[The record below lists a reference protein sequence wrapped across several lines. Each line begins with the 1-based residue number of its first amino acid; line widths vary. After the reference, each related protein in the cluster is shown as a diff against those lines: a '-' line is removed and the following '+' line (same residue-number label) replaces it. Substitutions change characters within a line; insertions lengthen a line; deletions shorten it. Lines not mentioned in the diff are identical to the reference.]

1 MSALKQRLVDD
12 MKSAMRA
19 KEKDRLLTV
28 RTILAAIKQQ
38 EVDTREDVDEAGVLA
53 ILDKQSKQRRE
64 SIAQFTKAGRDD
76 LVAQEELEL
85 VFIQEYL
92 PEPLSDEE
100 VQSLIKE
107 AIASTGAESSRSGRY
122 GQNKRFNQ
130 SGFKLDFSF
139 SLRIIPC
146 FLQQDVKKCQRTIHQ
161 VPNHQ
166 N

>member
-1 MSALKQRLVDD
+1 MSALKDRLVDD

-19 KEKDRLLTV
+19 KEKDRLMTV

-64 SIAQFTKAGRDD
+64 SIAQFSKAGRDD

-85 VFIQEYL
+85 VIIKEYL
-92 PEPLSDEE
+92 PEPLSADE

-107 AIASTGAESSRSGRY
+107 AIDATGAESMKDMGKVMAHIKPKAQGRADMGKISGLIKAAL
-122 GQNKRFNQ
+122 N
-130 SGFKLDFSF
+130 
-139 SLRIIPC
+139 
-146 FLQQDVKKCQRTIHQ
+146 
-161 VPNHQ
+161 
-166 N
+166 